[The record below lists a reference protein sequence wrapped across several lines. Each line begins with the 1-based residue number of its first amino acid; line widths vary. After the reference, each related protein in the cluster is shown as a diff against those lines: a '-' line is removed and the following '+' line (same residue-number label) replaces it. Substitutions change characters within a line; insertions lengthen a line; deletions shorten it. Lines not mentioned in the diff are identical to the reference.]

1 MNLHQDWTLE
11 HNPMGVPILH
21 LAANTSILAKAPSS
35 GCVIRTPVFLK
46 YVNQAF
52 TTSGYRCN
60 CEGENILT

>member
-11 HNPMGVPILH
+11 YNPMGV
-21 LAANTSILAKAPSS
+21 LATNTSILAKAPSS
-35 GCVIRTPVFLK
+35 GCIIRTPVFLK

-52 TTSGYRCN
+52 TISGYRCN